1 MTEKITNYLKRNEF
15 SNLDLKAVLF
25 DMDGIIYN
33 SMPAHEISWQETMR
47 EWNLKAEPNEFFI
60 QEGRPARHTINM
72 MFQRNLKRDATEQ
85 EIDDIYK
92 RKSELFFEND
102 KGALIPGIKETIK
115 IVQER
120 GLIPV
125 LVTGSGQ
132 SGLYERLNEDL
143 PNVFT
148 QERMV
153 TSFEVKIG
161 KPHPEPY
168 LMGLKKGGNLKPYQ
182 AFVLENAPLGVE
194 SAHKADIFTVA
205 VNTGP
210 LDDKV
215 LIETGADML
224 LDSMEDFNKQ
234 FIELLEKA
242 ATIKI

>member
-1 MTEKITNYLKRNEF
+1 MTEKITNYLKRNKF
-15 SNLDLKAVLF
+15 TNLDLKAVLF

-33 SMPAHEISWQETMR
+33 SMPAQEISWQQTMR
-47 EWNLKAEPNEFFI
+47 EWDLKAVPNEFFI

-85 EIDDIYK
+85 EIDDVYK
-92 RKSELFFEND
+92 RKTEIFLEND
-102 KGALIPGIKETIK
+102 TGALIPGIKETIK
-115 IVQER
+115 VVQDR

-143 PNVFT
+143 PNVFI

-153 TSFEVKIG
+153 TSFEVEIG

-168 LMGLKKGGNLKPYQ
+168 LMGLKKAGNLKPYQ

-194 SAHKADIFTVA
+194 SAHRADIFTVA

-215 LIETGADML
+215 LIDAGADML
-224 LDSMEDFNKQ
+224 LDTMEEFNKQ
-234 FIELLEKA
+234 LVELLDQA